1 MNQLMM
7 DSPLGNILL
16 EANDNGITMVQFSWQ
31 ENVATESTNSI
42 LNLCAQELS
51 EYFID
56 KRMFFT
62 VPLSL
67 NGTDFQLRV
76 WEQLRNIPYGTTTTY
91 LKMAQKL
98 GDEKIIRAAAS
109 ANGKNPIAI
118 IVPCHRVIAT
128 NGDLTG
134 YAGGLDKKKWLLEH
148 EGAINKDQLKLFK

>member
-1 MNQLMM
+1 MI
-7 DSPLGNILL
+7 DTPLGNILL
-16 EANDNGITMVQFSWQ
+16 ETDEKGITIVQFSWL
-31 ENVATESTNSI
+31 ENVPTESTNAI
-42 LNLCAQELS
+42 LNQCAQELS
-51 EYFID
+51 EYFVD

-67 NGTDFQLRV
+67 KGTDFQLKV
-76 WEQLRNIPYGTTTTY
+76 WEELRNIPYGITTTY

-98 GDEKIIRAAAS
+98 GDEKVIRAAAS

-118 IVPCHRVIAT
+118 IVPCHRVIGT

-148 EGAINKDQLKLFK
+148 EGALHKDQMELF

>member
-1 MNQLMM
+1 MM
-7 DSPLGNILL
+7 ESPLGNILL
-16 EANDNGITMVQFSWQ
+16 EADDKGITIVQFSWL
-31 ENVATESTNSI
+31 ENVPKESSNSI
-42 LNLCAQELS
+42 LNKCAQELS

-67 NGTDFQLRV
+67 NGTDFQMRV
-76 WEQLRNIPYGTTTTY
+76 WDELLNIPYGTTTSY

-98 GDEKIIRAAAS
+98 GDEKVIRAAAS

-118 IVPCHRVIAT
+118 IVPCHRVIGT
-128 NGDLTG
+128 NGELTG

-148 EGAINKDQLKLFK
+148 EGALNKDQLELF

>member
-1 MNQLMM
+1 MM

-16 EANDNGITMVQFSWQ
+16 EANDKGLTIVQFSWA
-31 ENVATESTNSI
+31 EDVPTKTTNSI
-42 LNLCAQELS
+42 LNQGAQELS
-51 EYFID
+51 EYFED

-67 NGTDFQLRV
+67 NGTDFQTRV
-76 WEQLRNIPYGTTTTY
+76 WEELRNIPFGTTTTY

-98 GDEKIIRAAAS
+98 GDEKVIRAAAS

-118 IVPCHRVIAT
+118 IVPCHRVIGT
-128 NGDLTG
+128 NGDLVG

-148 EGAINKDQLKLFK
+148 EEAINKDQLSLF

>member
-1 MNQLMM
+1 MM

-16 EANDNGITMVQFSWQ
+16 EADDKGITIVQFSWA
-31 ENVATESTNSI
+31 EGVAAESTNTI
-42 LNLCAQELS
+42 LNQCAQELK
-51 EYFID
+51 EYFND

-67 NGTDFQLRV
+67 NGTDFQMRV
-76 WEQLRNIPYGTTTTY
+76 WEELQSIPYGTTTTY

-98 GDEKIIRAAAS
+98 GDEKVIRAAAS

-118 IVPCHRVIAT
+118 IVPCHRVIGT
-128 NGDLTG
+128 NGDLVG

-148 EGAINKDQLKLFK
+148 EGALHKDQLELF